1 MSYADNVFIKNI
13 SDILNH
19 GISDE
24 KLIVRPHWEDG
35 TPAHTTSL
43 FGVVNRYDLSKE
55 FPILTLRRTFW
66 KSALDEILWI
76 YQKKSNSIHELG
88 SHVWDQWADENG
100 TIGKAYGY
108 QLSVKHRVNGIDL
121 NKAQDLF
128 GTDAVVKVELPDHLF
143 HLSKDSSEIESY
155 VNQQAKPAHVAVSS
169 NGNVWMDQVDHML
182 YDLKFNRASR
192 RIMTTTWNPTDAVD
206 MGLEPCAYSMTFNV
220 KGNKLNAIL
229 NQRSQDMIA
238 ASAWNTC
245 QYAFLVLILCH
256 IFSYEPGEFVHVIGD
271 CHIYDRHIEL
281 AKEIIAN
288 RSFDAPKVTFDP
300 DVHNFYQVTKNSFT
314 LENYLYSDFSKV
326 IPIAI

>member
-1 MSYADNVFIKNI
+1 MGASEKRKDYI
-13 SDILNH
+13 SWDEYFM
-19 GISDE
+19 GI
-24 KLIVRPHWEDG
+24 
-35 TPAHTTSL
+35 AM
-43 FGVVNRYDLSKE
+43 LSGM
-55 FPILTLRRTFW
+55 R
-66 KSALDEILWI
+66 
-76 YQKKSNSIHELG
+76 
-88 SHVWDQWADENG
+88 
-100 TIGKAYGY
+100 
-108 QLSVKHRVNGIDL
+108 
-121 NKAQDLF
+121 
-128 GTDAVVKVELPDHLF
+128 
-143 HLSKDSSEIESY
+143 SKDPNTQVGACIVDPEHKILSMGYNGFPLGCSDDEFTWAREGEDNKYFYSTHSE
-155 VNQQAKPAHVAVSS
+155 
-169 NGNVWMDQVDHML
+169 
-182 YDLKFNRASR
+182 
-192 RIMTTTWNPTDAVD
+192 
-206 MGLEPCAYSMTFNV
+206 
-220 KGNKLNAIL
+220 LNAIL